1 MTRTV
6 RYQYKFQKLLELKES
21 EKDKSL
27 AAYQQ
32 SVSAFEQ
39 AAEKLY
45 ENMSKKELM
54 EKSKEEKLRS
64 GMSVQEMRHYQQ
76 FVTNLDNTIHHY
88 QQLVIMKRHQMNEK
102 QSDLTEKNIEFK
114 KFEKMKEKQFEK
126 FSLEHKAIEMKEMD
140 DISISQFMFQG
151 H

>member
-1 MTRTV
+1 M

-39 AAEKLY
+39 VAEKLY

-54 EKSKEEKLRS
+54 EKA
-64 GMSVQEMRHYQQ
+64 
-76 FVTNLDNTIHHY
+76 
-88 QQLVIMKRHQMNEK
+88 
-102 QSDLTEKNIEFK
+102 K
-114 KFEKMKEKQFEK
+114 KK
-126 FSLEHKAIEMKEMD
+126 S
-140 DISISQFMFQG
+140 
-151 H
+151 

>member
-1 MTRTV
+1 M

-76 FVTNLDNTIHHY
+76 
-88 QQLVIMKRHQMNEK
+88 LVIMKRHQMNEK

>member
-1 MTRTV
+1 M

-39 AAEKLY
+39 VAEKLY

-76 FVTNLDNTIHHY
+76 FVTNLDNTIQHY

-114 KFEKMKEKQFEK
+114 KFEK
-126 FSLEHKAIEMKEMD
+126 
-140 DISISQFMFQG
+140 
-151 H
+151 

>member
-1 MTRTV
+1 
-6 RYQYKFQKLLELKES
+6 
-21 EKDKSL
+21 
-27 AAYQQ
+27 
-32 SVSAFEQ
+32 
-39 AAEKLY
+39 
-45 ENMSKKELM
+45 
-54 EKSKEEKLRS
+54 EEKLRS

>member
-1 MTRTV
+1 MT
-6 RYQYKFQKLLELKES
+6 
-21 EKDKSL
+21 
-27 AAYQQ
+27 YQQ

-88 QQLVIMKRHQMNEK
+88 QLTCDHETPSNE
-102 QSDLTEKNIEFK
+102 
-114 KFEKMKEKQFEK
+114 
-126 FSLEHKAIEMKEMD
+126 
-140 DISISQFMFQG
+140 
-151 H
+151 